1 MVKGNKI
8 YEDESDLHV
17 RGVKIYAKST
27 ADGYAYSDSACTKKM
42 KADELVNLFNT
53 NVVNIVDGG
62 VTYKA
67 IKLAV
72 ASETGVATLTYVKAD
87 TSTATTAVLA
97 TLRSE

>member
-8 YEDESDLHV
+8 YEDESDLHI

-42 KADELVNLFNT
+42 KAEELVNLFNT
-53 NVVNIVDGG
+53 NVVNIVDGD

-67 IKLAV
+67 VSLSV
-72 ASETGVATLTYVKAD
+72 ASEVATLTYVKAD
-87 TSTATTAVLA
+87 TSTATTAVLT

>member
-8 YEDESDLHV
+8 YEDESDLHI

-42 KADELVNLFNT
+42 KAEELVNLFNT
-53 NVVNIVDGG
+53 NVVNIVDGN

-67 IKLAV
+67 VSLSV
-72 ASETGVATLTYVKAD
+72 VSEVATLTYVKAD
-87 TSTATTAVLA
+87 TSTATTAVLT